1 MNSNKNS
8 DQAMGRNVNAEF
20 QVSVN
25 EEDQLYSNAL
35 TVI

>member
-1 MNSNKNS
+1 MNSNQESN
-8 DQAMGRNVNAEF
+8 QAMGKHLNAEF
-20 QVSVN
+20 QVSAN